1 MTYDKERQKR
11 TEETQANEKPL
22 DRLIKVTNDART
34 PGYMKLVIDLM
45 LEMKEEIQEANRRN
59 KEQTDEQDANSWD
72 KFKEANL
79 RTEKAMNRYN
89 VYLEKKLIESEDKT
103 KFYRY
108 VKFRRDKPIIHKR
121 KAELGPRPIR
131 IKNLH
136 WLLDL
141 IRRMLAAYY
150 RRRHVF
156 ALFIRLFS
164 NDKPPT
170 IRNFKK
176 VLVASRGEVALRVF
190 RTLREIEVE
199 SIGIYAHEDRFSQ
212 HRQMADKSFLV
223 GRNLDPIGAYFDME
237 EIINIA
243 LENGVDAIH
252 PGYGVLASRSDF
264 AQRVI
269 DAGMTF
275 IGPTPTAIAWMAD
288 KLVARQCACGVNVK
302 VIPGTGAPITTPQE
316 AVSFFK
322 KHNTPIILKPAYGQG
337 GLGMRRVDSLARVA
351 EAFELASQEA
361 QVLFGDGSLLAEKL
375 IEHPR

>member
-59 KEQTDEQDANSWD
+59 KEQTDEVERLRNENLSLKSQLNA
-72 KFKEANL
+72 L
-79 RTEKAMNRYN
+79 RTSNTLPISTSVSDSASLTNSN
-89 VYLEKKLIESEDKT
+89 N
-103 KFYRY
+103 
-108 VKFRRDKPIIHKR
+108 KPIIHKR